1 MQRKW
6 VRSSSYR
13 SAIGKIIEARRK
25 ADMSQR
31 DLAAALGK
39 PPSWV
44 AKVEQMERRL
54 DLIEFIAVARA
65 LGLSEI
71 ELLRTVASALPKRPD
86 I

>member
-6 VRSSSYR
+6 VSSPSYKA
-13 SAIGKIIEARRK
+13 AIRKVTDARK
-25 ADMSQR
+25 QAGLSQR
-31 DLAAALGK
+31 ALAEALGK

-54 DLIEFIAVARA
+54 DLLEFIAIARA
-65 LGLSEI
+65 LKLSETD
-71 ELLRTVASALPKRPD
+71 LLKLVVAGLPKRLE

>member
-6 VRSSSYR
+6 VSSPSYKA
-13 SAIGKIIEARRK
+13 AIRKIVDARKR
-25 ADMSQR
+25 AGMSQR
-31 DLAAALGK
+31 DLSSALGK

-54 DLIEFIAVARA
+54 DLLEFVAIARGLRLDEADLFQTVVA
-65 LGLSEI
+65 G
-71 ELLRTVASALPKRPD
+71 LPKRLD

>member
-6 VRSSSYR
+6 VTSPSYKVVIR
-13 SAIGKIIEARRK
+13 KLVDARTR
-25 ADMSQR
+25 AGMSQR
-31 DLAAALGK
+31 DLATALGK

-54 DLIEFIAVARA
+54 DLLEFVALARG
-65 LGLSEI
+65 LGLDEAD
-71 ELLRTVASALPKRPD
+71 LFKTVVAGLPKRLD

>member
-1 MQRKW
+1 
-6 VRSSSYR
+6 
-13 SAIGKIIEARRK
+13 
-25 ADMSQR
+25 MSQR

-54 DLIEFIAVARA
+54 DFIEFIAVARA
-65 LGLSEI
+65 LGLSEVD
-71 ELLRTVASALPKRPD
+71 LLRTVSSALPRRLD

>member
-6 VRSSSYR
+6 VFSPGYR
-13 SAIGKIIEARRK
+13 NAISKIVDARYR

-31 DLAAALGK
+31 DLADALGK
-39 PPSWV
+39 PASWV

-54 DLIEFIAVARA
+54 DFIEFIAVARA
-65 LGLSEI
+65 LGLSELD
-71 ELLRTVASALPKRPD
+71 LLKTVASVLPRRPD